1 MTVYIGLLRGIN
13 VGGNHKIKMAEL
25 KALLEELGL
34 RRVQTYIQSGNLVF
48 EADEAEDELRTA
60 MESAIEGRFGFPVPV
75 VLRTA
80 DELAAIVRTNPY
92 SPDQLEEG
100 WSIHVL
106 FYPKPISP
114 EQIEAL
120 PDLDI
125 GQDEYLHD
133 GREIYQL
140 YRRSMLDSKLPQKLG
155 KLKGGTD
162 RNWKTM
168 AKLQAMVEAM
178 NS

>member
-1 MTVYIGLLRGIN
+1 MTLYIGLLRGIN

-25 KALLEELGL
+25 KKLLEEMGL
-34 RRVQTYIQSGNLVF
+34 RRVQTYIQSGNLAF
-48 EADEAEDELRTA
+48 ESDEREEALRTA
-60 MESAIEGRFGFPVPV
+60 MESAIEGKFGFPVPV

-80 DELAAIVRTNPY
+80 EELDAIARVNPY
-92 SPDQLEEG
+92 SPDELEEG

-106 FYPKPISP
+106 FYPNAVAP

-125 GQDEYLHD
+125 GSDEFFVD

-140 YRRSMLDSKLPQKLG
+140 YRRSMTDSKLPQKLG

-162 RNWKTM
+162 RNWKTVVKLMEM
-168 AKLQAMVEAM
+168 AAPK
-178 NS
+178 